1 MKSSRCSEAAC
12 AVADDNGDWWQPTEA
27 EVMPNKK
34 MTRQRQR
41 EREKETN
48 EATTH
53 NNAIIN
59 GKQATENG
67 NGKRQPNPNLST
79 MAQSKARGGS
89 GQWVW
94 GVGAGQMMED
104 TLN

>member
-1 MKSSRCSEAAC
+1 
-12 AVADDNGDWWQPTEA
+12 
-27 EVMPNKK
+27 MPNRK
-34 MTRQRQR
+34 MTRQR

-79 MAQSKARGGS
+79 MAQAMTRGGRT
-89 GQWVW
+89 V

-104 TLN
+104 ALN

>member
-1 MKSSRCSEAAC
+1 
-12 AVADDNGDWWQPTEA
+12 
-27 EVMPNKK
+27 MPNKK
-34 MTRQRQR
+34 MTRHR

-67 NGKRQPNPNLST
+67 NENGNPIRTYRQRRNGWL
-79 MAQSKARGGS
+79 GGC
-89 GQWVW
+89 GRTV
-94 GVGAGQMMED
+94 GVGAGAGQMMED
-104 TLN
+104 ALN